1 MQPDPTLQGEPA
13 QHKAQS
19 QASSSSICK
28 SARILGAHPS
38 LSWPTCLPRGF
49 FASHLCWAGKQ
60 HRWERLSQARRSSLT
75 FLSGLLVP
83 NSITPDSLL
92 LSLPGPRGSSGP
104 TAHTAWERGSR
115 VGGWARGGPGAWE
128 TLHKGLPKD
137 FAPAMHGA
145 LRVGVCCWLLCLI
158 HHRARGEDKHSAASR
173 KSTQIL
179 PQHPDV
185 SRPCKNIS
193 PRRLTARIPRWAGD
207 LQINDGVHSFWFPSL
222 QLKHTRSTKHSFS
235 SPIDLGCC

>member
-13 QHKAQS
+13 QHKAQN

-83 NSITPDSLL
+83 NSITPDSLPP
-92 LSLPGPRGSSGP
+92 LSPRSPRQQRSHCSYSVG
-104 TAHTAWERGSR
+104 EREP
-115 VGGWARGGPGAWE
+115 GGWVGSGRTGGLGNPPQRPSEGLCPSHARG
-128 TLHKGLPKD
+128 
-137 FAPAMHGA
+137 FAG
-145 LRVGVCCWLLCLI
+145 GCLLL
-158 HHRARGEDKHSAASR
+158 ASLLNSPPSTGRGQTFSRFQEEHANLTPASR
-173 KSTQIL
+173 RL
-179 PQHPDV
+179 
-185 SRPCKNIS
+185 S
-193 PRRLTARIPRWAGD
+193 PVQKYIPTETD
-207 LQINDGVHSFWFPSL
+207 S
-222 QLKHTRSTKHSFS
+222 
-235 SPIDLGCC
+235 